1 MEKPWQLYLL
11 RCGNG
16 TLYTGIALDAEKRL
30 LMHRRGKGAKYT
42 RGRGPL
48 ELVYTE
54 NCANHS
60 DALKRE
66 LEVKAMTRGE
76 KEALIVG
83 DLTSPNEEQAE
94 KEKEAM
100 E

>member
-11 RCGNG
+11 RCGDG
-16 TLYTGIALDAEKRL
+16 TLYTGIAVDARKRFL
-30 LMHRRGKGAKYT
+30 AHCRGKGAKYT

-54 NCANHS
+54 ICPNHS
-60 DALKRE
+60 QALKRE

-83 DLTSPNEEQAE
+83 DLTSPNEGQAE
-94 KEKEAM
+94 KEKEAI